1 MTTHSPHLVDQFNLD
16 ELIVLEKREGA
27 ATVTRP
33 GDREHLRKLLQE
45 EEIGLGSLY
54 YSGALGG
61 AS

>member
-1 MTTHSPHLVDQFNLD
+1 MTTHSPHLVDQVNLD

-27 ATVTRP
+27 TSAARP
-33 GDREHLRKLLQE
+33 GDKEDLRKLLE
-45 EEIGLGSLY
+45 EKEIGLGSLY

>member
-16 ELIVLEKREGA
+16 DLIVLGKREGA
-27 ATVTRP
+27 TTVTRP
-33 GDREHLRKLLQE
+33 GDRGDLRRLLE
-45 EEIGLGSLY
+45 EGETGLGSLY